1 MTKLPII
8 TIVGR
13 INVGKSSLFNRL
25 TESHKALISK
35 IPGTTR
41 DYNIGLV
48 AWQRKT
54 FEVIDTGGVDIDIL
68 KNSISSLLDKKKP
81 PVEQGTEIEQGIINQ
96 TKVAIKKA
104 QILLLVVD
112 GKSGLM
118 PQDKELAL
126 ILKKI
131 GKPVMLVCN
140 KVDNKRLS
148 FSTNE
153 FFKLGLGQPY
163 PISAANSSGVGDFLD
178 ELVKK
183 LKVGRGRPKKDDDT
197 PAIKIAL
204 IGKPNAGKSS
214 LVNKILGEERVIVSD
229 IAQTTREP
237 QDTQLIYKDKK
248 ITIIDTAGLRKKH
261 NIKGGLERMATRRT
275 LAMID
280 SADIILLITEVDKD
294 ITKQDLFLGGLVKD
308 AGAGIIVVSNKWD
321 LLEHKDEKLGDEIRK
336 YYQQTFPYLS
346 FAPLINVSAK
356 TGKNVDKILDL
367 VLAIAVEREK
377 IIAPDQLDE
386 IIKEVTQ
393 RHWPSQAKGPLRPKI
408 YGLSQTGTK
417 PPTFTV
423 LLGPKQSL
431 HFSYLRFIENKLRE
445 RFSFEGVPVRMKVK
459 TAKH

>member
-1 MTKLPII
+1 MTNLPIV

-25 TESHKALISK
+25 TESHKALISS

-41 DYNIGLV
+41 DYNMGVV

-68 KNSISSLLDKKKP
+68 KNSIASLLDKKPAATTKA
-81 PVEQGTEIEQGIINQ
+81 TEIEQGIINQ
-96 TKVAIKKA
+96 TKAAIKMA
-104 QILLLVVD
+104 QLLIFVVD
-112 GKSGLM
+112 GKTGLM

-131 GKPVMLVCN
+131 GKPVLLVCN

-148 FSTNE
+148 FSTTE

-163 PISAANSSGVGDFLD
+163 PLSAANSSGVGDFLD
-178 ELVKK
+178 VLVKK
-183 LKVGRGRPKKDDDT
+183 LKVGRGRPKKADDSA
-197 PAIKIAL
+197 AIKIAL

-229 IAQTTREP
+229 LAQTTREP
-237 QDTQLIYKDKK
+237 QDTQIIYQKK
-248 ITIIDTAGLRKKH
+248 KLTIIDTAGLRKKH
-261 NIKGGLERMATRRT
+261 NIKSGLEQMATRRT
-275 LAMID
+275 LSMID
-280 SADIILLITEVDKD
+280 SADVILLITEVNKD

-308 AGAGIIVVSNKWD
+308 SGAGIIVVSNKWD
-321 LLEHKDEKLGDEIRK
+321 LLENKDEKLGDEIRK
-336 YYQQTFPYLS
+336 YYQQNLPYLS
-346 FAPLINVSAK
+346 FAPLLNISAK

-367 VLAIAVEREK
+367 VLEIAAEREK
-377 IIAPDQLDE
+377 TVPQEKLNELLKE
-386 IIKEVTQ
+386 ISRQHK
-393 RHWPSQAKGPLRPKI
+393 PSQAKGPYRPKI
-408 YGLSQTGTK
+408 YNLSQMGIK

-431 HFSYLRFIENKLRE
+431 HFSYLRFIENKIRDH
-445 RFSFEGVPVRMKVK
+445 FGFDGVPIRINVK
-459 TAKH
+459 TSKH